1 MIWNYAQNVWSIGEL
16 DRGCWIDQGVF
27 NYPIA
32 GDSNGFIYEH
42 ESTTLNNSPNINGRS
57 PFCQSGPIEIGSG
70 DRLVQVNQI
79 IPDSEANTL
88 PGVTIS
94 FKGKFTPLGAETD
107 FGDFTFE
114 SDGYT
119 DARFTA
125 RQIQMKVTGSTTQ
138 DFQVGNIRI
147 DTKARG
153 KR

>member
-1 MIWNYAQNVWSIGEL
+1 MIWNYNANVWSIGTM
-16 DRGCWIDQGVF
+16 DRGAWIDQGAF
-27 NYPIA
+27 SYPIA
-32 GDSNGFIYEH
+32 GDSDGFVYEH
-42 ESTTLNNSPNINGRS
+42 ESTTLSNSPNLNS
-57 PFCQSGPIEIGSG
+57 QVPYCQSGPIEIASG

-79 IPDSEANTL
+79 IPDEEANTL

-107 FGDFTFE
+107 YGSFTFE